1 MGEGTCTQLFQ
12 SVCGDLNRF
21 NNALLSIRVVWISH
35 HHADHICGLPLLLEH
50 VNRAD
55 ILARK
60 YATQAQAQTQ
70 TTQKIIVIGP
80 PVVLKYQE
88 YCACVA
94 GLDHLVVFVPT
105 VSTLFASYSVPL
117 YSPVAGPGPGIG
129 SSSGSSFGPGSG
141 SGSAYGSGLG
151 SRSVHMSEECGRLL
165 IRSVQVPHCRES
177 YAIVL
182 EIVRHQVAGGGR
194 CVKVVYSGD
203 CRPSSALINAGRD
216 CDILLHEATFDDTMQ
231 QDAECKRHCTTS
243 EAVEVG
249 TRMKAKHIVLTHF
262 SQRYPVAV
270 QSYSHRPSQQS
281 TSTTS
286 SGLST
291 TVSDIATNYNSNS
304 SNSSNAVMSARS
316 FSVAFDLLRFSFP
329 SQVSSLPTATNA
341 LTHMLAAAA
350 TAEQIAE

>member
-1 MGEGTCTQLFQ
+1 
-12 SVCGDLNRF
+12 
-21 NNALLSIRVVWISH
+21 
-35 HHADHICGLPLLLEH
+35 
-50 VNRAD
+50 
-55 ILARK
+55 
-60 YATQAQAQTQ
+60 
-70 TTQKIIVIGP
+70 
-80 PVVLKYQE
+80 
-88 YCACVA
+88 
-94 GLDHLVVFVPT
+94 
-105 VSTLFASYSVPL
+105 
-117 YSPVAGPGPGIG
+117 
-129 SSSGSSFGPGSG
+129 
-141 SGSAYGSGLG
+141 
-151 SRSVHMSEECGRLL
+151 MSEECGRLL

-281 TSTTS
+281 TTTTS
-286 SGLST
+286 SGLS
-291 TVSDIATNYNSNS
+291 TVSDIATNYNSS
-304 SNSSNAVMSARS
+304 GSNSSNAGVSTRP

-350 TAEQIAE
+350 AATAEHTAE